1 MMKTEQLTKRLEEM
15 LTVNNISLNAWQNGY
30 TDNDVESVLPIFDK
44 FLVDN
49 GIEAEIWMIWE
60 HYNEDLDSLYGS
72 SNLWLINEEQEG
84 VELFNPLSSKE
95 SLHSFVEHA
104 VAFQNQATHLEA
116 IEISPCS
123 NFNAY

>member
-1 MMKTEQLTKRLEEM
+1 MMKIEQLTKRLEEM
-15 LTVNNISLNAWQNGY
+15 LTVNNISLNAWQDGY

-49 GIEAEIWMIWE
+49 GIEAEIWMVWE
-60 HYNEDLDSLYGS
+60 HYNEDKDYVYGS
-72 SNLWLINEEQEG
+72 SNLWLMNEEQDG

-95 SLHSFVEHA
+95 SLASFVEHA
-104 VAFQNQATHLEA
+104 IAFQNQAVHLEP
-116 IEISPCS
+116 IEISPCT